1 MDLYKLEL
9 VKIRLTPYLW
19 AIFILFA
26 CMQAFGIFSLFLG
39 SISEETELFTTWDGL
54 LAMQSAMEVGFFS
67 VFSAVIASKVIV
79 SEYCGINALTLFT
92 YPVKRRKIL
101 SVKCM
106 LVLLVTA
113 VPAFASS
120 ILGMTGMYITS
131 LLFNITPVTPG
142 MYFAFEIVLSSFFA
156 GIISSAAGIISS
168 VAGWKKRSVISTVI
182 CGLVIVCFVPNLI
195 AAVPGSTVLTMFTM
209 CIVFTLVSI
218 IMYGNLANGIEEMEV

>member
-9 VKIRLTPYLW
+9 VKVRLTPYLW

-54 LAMQSAMEVGFFS
+54 LAMQSAMAVGFFS
-67 VFSAVIASKVIV
+67 VFSSVIASKVIV
-79 SEYCGINALTLFT
+79 GEYCGINAITLFT

-106 LVLLVTA
+106 IVLWITV
-113 VPAFASS
+113 VPAFASN
-120 ILGMTGMYITS
+120 ILAMAGMYITS
-131 LLFNITPVTPG
+131 LLFNIMPVMHG
-142 MYFAFEIVLSSFFA
+142 MYFVFEVILSSLFA

-168 VAGWKKRSVISTVI
+168 AAGLKKRSVISTVI
-182 CGLVIVCFVPNLI
+182 CGLVIVCFLPNLI
-195 AAVPGSTVLTMFTM
+195 AAIPGSIVLTMFIM
-209 CIVFTLVSI
+209 CVVFTLVSI
-218 IMYGNLANGIEEMEV
+218 IMYGNLVNGIEEMEV